1 LLKNIFN
8 CVQEQTVPNETE
20 YLEQSLKILDEKLAT
35 ALSESNSKDE
45 QLIKAAEMEQEAIA
59 GNNFVSSF
67 FQYCS
72 CTFFSVYVLS
82 VSLKL
87 KVQF

>member
-1 LLKNIFN
+1 M
-8 CVQEQTVPNETE
+8 
-20 YLEQSLKILDEKLAT
+20 KILDEKLAT

-67 FQYCS
+67 FLFCS
-72 CTFFSVYVLS
+72 HAHFSQFTFSTFLLS
-82 VSLKL
+82 FKAS
-87 KVQF
+87 F